1 MKVDDSQA
9 SGGVT
14 RQHLSSASLPLP
26 LHAGHN
32 HALPQPLRRA
42 PGLQPGGEP
51 SLLAKAVLSPM
62 MLDLCNNMPPP
73 RRGRFLVSQLPL
85 YTAVAHR
92 GNGRTGHMYTP
103 CLAPT
108 ARGDALPRGGSGE
121 GGGSE
126 NAASFA
132 PLSAPAEATMVSAEL
147 DLKLSRR
154 GARSSATAVLCW
166 HQRLVV
172 SSVLGQRQLDAESS
186 SPAMDPR

>member
-1 MKVDDSQA
+1 
-9 SGGVT
+9 
-14 RQHLSSASLPLP
+14 
-26 LHAGHN
+26 
-32 HALPQPLRRA
+32 
-42 PGLQPGGEP
+42 
-51 SLLAKAVLSPM
+51 
-62 MLDLCNNMPPP
+62 
-73 RRGRFLVSQLPL
+73 VSQLPL

-172 SSVLGQRQLDAESS
+172 SSVLGQRQLDAESRCRVTATRS
-186 SPAMDPR
+186 RRAPRVRWCCWREGGLEFGGWCVLCGRASRTSPQPHARPASAP